1 MTSSIPRWSIII
13 PLEFHR
19 GVGTDCLAKWSELRS
34 AGGHFELVLAA
45 PESMRGPEAEVFS
58 KYMGDGDQILFFPE
72 EHDMDLV
79 ASGAKAARGDWLFF
93 TESHVMPTDGL
104 LQAMDREIANHPEW
118 DGFSCRSIPIIHNA
132 LSKIEAEMY
141 DRHIRENLQHHLW
154 LKVLD
159 QCFAIKREVYEKVGG
174 FEPEFGHFSEWVFAA
189 RLKLA
194 GYTLG
199 YADQAEVRHYFAGN
213 LRDLE
218 KFTLDWGLGE
228 VRFHT
233 RTDEDPARALFPVPP
248 IVTAP
253 PQAQRIH
260 NFVFLRLAARVFL
273 GSRTLRDGLQAASRC
288 LKFVGACLLGTW
300 WPRIECRLSTL
311 FAAASCWLAQMIGRE
326 ESARRLFLR
335 FMAVCAEEGR
345 LKGVSNGTNRAVSH
359 PQSLE
364 WRVSNEVPYGWIGF
378 GELEVR
384 DQVPFRWL
392 SDFGALPI
400 DSSGGE
406 MEVTLQWAPELPT
419 TRPLFFEIGGTLIAQ
434 NSVVVDGDRTVIRIP
449 AGPPGDLFL
458 RWGSRGM
465 RFPGD
470 ARRPMGALTSLTI
483 SQDVVRH
490 DGSRP
495 IREEP
500 VGDRLLA
507 SG

>member
-1 MTSSIPRWSIII
+1 MTPAIPKWSIII

-19 GVGTDCLAKWSELRS
+19 GVGTDCLAKWSELRR
-34 AGGHFELVLAA
+34 AGGRFELVLAA
-45 PESMRGPEAEVFS
+45 PESMRDPEVESFT
-58 KYMGDGDQILFFPE
+58 KHMGDGDQILYFPE
-72 EHDMDLV
+72 EHDMNLV

-104 LQAMDREIANHPEW
+104 LEAMDREITKHPEW

-141 DRHIRENLQHHLW
+141 DRHIRENLQTHPW

-194 GYTLG
+194 GFALG
-199 YADQAEVRHYFAGN
+199 YAEQAEVRHYFAGN

-218 KFTLDWGLGE
+218 KFTLDWGEGE

-233 RTDEDPARALFPVPP
+233 RTGEDPARALFPVPP

-253 PQAQRIH
+253 PQAQRSH
-260 NFVFLRLAARVFL
+260 NGVFLRLAARVFL
-273 GSRTLRDGLQAASRC
+273 SSRTFRDGLQAASRC

-311 FAAASCWLAQMIGRE
+311 FAAASCWLAQKLGRE

-345 LKGVSNGTNRAVSH
+345 LKGVANGANRAVSH
-359 PQSLE
+359 RESLE
-364 WRVSNEVPYGWIGF
+364 WRVSSEVPYGWVGF
-378 GELEVR
+378 GELEF
-384 DQVPFRWL
+384 QNQIPFRWL

-400 DSSGGE
+400 HSSGGE
-406 MEVTLQWAPELPT
+406 MEVTLDWAPGLPT
-419 TRPLFFEIGGTLIAQ
+419 TCPLFYEAGRKLIAPT
-434 NSVVVDGDRTVIRIP
+434 SVVTDGDRTVIRIP
-449 AGPPGDLFL
+449 AGQPGNLFL

-470 ARRPMGALTSLTI
+470 ARRSMGALTSLTI
-483 SQDVVRH
+483 IQDVVRR
-490 DGSRP
+490 DAVK
-495 IREEP
+495 P
-500 VGDRLLA
+500 VLEDPVSGRLVKA
-507 SG
+507 G